1 MEDTEKK
8 LEDALSRLTQ
18 LEEEKKQW
26 EFMEEVNIDIKLI
39 FM

>member
-26 EFMEEVNIDIKLI
+26 EFMEEVNIDIKLF